1 MEFALKDIAILLTC
15 IFAGCFAVSFG
26 YGLATGLRHRVSEMS
41 LSRSGMQIHTNDVQV
56 WSKIVDRIERI
67 DSSTCKSIRKATSGL
82 TILPTE
88 QHGMSPEVMLVNRDA
103 IAPLIYAAYENHH
116 TRELADGGNLY
127 ITDKAH
133 DIFVAI
139 QVWQK
144 HVPELTA
151 DLAETF
157 ARQWVKKVLIPNLRK
172 ACTEKVVFY
181 RKESERS
188 DISKT
193 IKNILVRCRDKN
205 LYYIT
210 CIENLAA
217 NSELRDLSTI
227 FYQST

>member
-1 MEFALKDIAILLTC
+1 MEFALKEIAILLTC
-15 IFAGCFAVSFG
+15 IFTGCFAVSFG

-56 WSKIVDRIERI
+56 WSKIVDKIERI

-88 QHGMSPEVMLVNRDA
+88 QHGMSAEVMLVNRDA
-103 IAPLIYAAYENHH
+103 VAPLIYAAYENHH
-116 TRELADGGNLY
+116 TRELAVDGGDLY

-139 QVWQK
+139 RVWQK
-144 HVPELTA
+144 HFPELTA

-157 ARQWVKKVLIPNLRK
+157 ARQWVNKVLIPNLRK
-172 ACTEKVVFY
+172 ACSEKVAFY
-181 RKESERS
+181 GKESERS

-193 IKNILVRCRDKN
+193 IKNILLRCRDKN
-205 LYYIT
+205 LHYIT

-217 NSELRDLSTI
+217 HSELRE
-227 FYQST
+227 